1 MTTPTDARDTRFMG
15 AALALARRG
24 LGRVWP
30 NPAVG
35 CVIVGTDG
43 EVLGRGWT
51 QPGGRPHAE
60 TEAIRRAGAGAR
72 GAVAYVSLEPCSH
85 TGKTGPCADALI
97 AAGVARVVVAT
108 EDPDPR
114 VAGQGLEKLR
124 KAGIDLRVGVCRA
137 DAERL
142 NAGFFRRV
150 LSHRPLVTAKFATTL
165 DGRVAT
171 HRGESKWITGEAARN
186 WGHALRASHDALITG
201 SSTVRADDPDLTCR
215 LPGMESFSP
224 VRVVMDSRL
233 NMPLTSRIVASAR
246 RFPTWVVTCAGASRE
261 RLRAFHDL
269 GIEII
274 EVGPDDGGRP
284 EVGATLHALA
294 ERGITRAM
302 VEGGPHIMATF
313 MRSGAVDRIA
323 WFRAAAIIG
332 GDGLPAVH
340 GFGVDR
346 ISQMPHFVRT
356 HSIACAPDSLELY
369 ERTGK
374 SEGES

>member
-1 MTTPTDARDTRFMG
+1 MG

-35 CVIVGTDG
+35 CVIVGADG
-43 EVLGRGWT
+43 EVAGRGWT
-51 QPGGRPHAE
+51 LPGGRPHAE
-60 TEAIRRAGAGAR
+60 TEAIRRAGTATR
-72 GAVAYVSLEPCSH
+72 GATAYVSLEPCSH

-97 AAGVARVVVAT
+97 AAGIARVVVAT

-124 KAGIDLRVGVCRA
+124 EAGIEVRVGVCRG
-137 DAERL
+137 DGERL

-150 LSHRPLVTAKFATTL
+150 LNNRPLITAKFATTL

-171 HRGESKWITGEAARN
+171 HRGESKWITGEAARK

-201 SSTVRADDPDLTCR
+201 ASTVRADDPDLTCR
-215 LPGMESFSP
+215 LPGLEASSP

-233 NMPLTSRIVASAR
+233 NMPLTSRIVATAR
-246 RFPTWVVTCAGASRE
+246 QFPTWVVTCEGAARE
-261 RLRAFHDL
+261 RLHAFRNL

-284 EVGATLHALA
+284 EVGAALRALA
-294 ERGITRAM
+294 ERGITRAI

-313 MRSGAVDRIA
+313 MRSGTVDRIA
-323 WFRAAAIIG
+323 WFRAAAVIG

-340 GFGVDR
+340 AFGVDR

-356 HSIACAPDSLELY
+356 RTIACTPDILELY
-369 ERTGK
+369 ERAGK
-374 SEGES
+374 FEGED